1 MRASLLT
8 LALFFVSSCALPFG
22 IAKDCGIPGIN
33 ADRECVELAFEK
45 KWTAECKA
53 EGYLKETTDRGSA
66 SLKTCIHRKRI
77 LSVWDEW
84 LSE

>member
-8 LALFFVSSCALPFG
+8 LTLFFVSSCALPFD

-33 ADRECVELAFEK
+33 ANRECVELAFEK
-45 KWTAECKA
+45 KWTAECKG
-53 EGYLKETTDRGSA
+53 EGYLNDPGDSEFA